1 MIECNCEDKKQ
12 LRIIV
17 DLRSIGM
24 NNEEKKGRLSEDDV
38 GGSEEITN
46 FEDKIN
52 ATLDKILEDEDDEF
66 DDIIV
71 DYEEPGET
79 GETSANSDKTI
90 EVQDDEHGSEADS
103 EKTIIWNGHSEQDS
117 EEADEESEASEASG
131 EEVEEEEKAAPMARS
146 RRKSARPGPV
156 IYVPMDDL
164 DQETGI
170 SADLKKPAGK
180 PQSTPPREKAAEQ
193 HEMPEQPRKHK
204 GLKIFGLVLLMAVVI
219 GGCAYGGISY
229 YFSDRFFEGTWIN
242 GVDCSRKTA
251 YEVEQL
257 MKEKLSEY
265 SIEVSSRDVAAQT
278 IKGEDIDYKY
288 MSTGEVLQLLKK
300 QKPYEWIKGLYEQ
313 KSYTVSENVG
323 YNKTLLQEQL
333 KSLNCAQ
340 TENQTEPENAYVAFQ
355 NNEFVIVPETE
366 GSKLNIKAAYKVLD
380 EAVEANESS
389 VDFSDTPE
397 VYVSAD
403 VTQDDPELQAALEA
417 CNNYTRASITYT
429 FGDQSTT
436 LDGNTIKDWLQFDE
450 RGQLVWDDN
459 SFQQHVAEYVA
470 QLAATYDTVG
480 TEREFQTTSG
490 RTVYVSSSVYGWKID
505 QAAEAAQL
513 SQEIQS
519 GTQTTRE
526 PVYSQTANAY
536 GVNDLGDTYIE
547 VDLSEQHMY
556 YYQNGSDI
564 FESDFVSGNMSYADR
579 QTHAGIFTL
588 YYKKSP
594 DVLRGGQKGTANYY
608 EQPVQYWMPFDGG
621 IGFHDA
627 DWRDEFGGD
636 IYLTSGS
643 HGCVNLPPE
652 NAAVLYDLIQYDVP
666 IVCFY

>member
-1 MIECNCEDKKQ
+1 M
-12 LRIIV
+12 
-17 DLRSIGM
+17 SS
-24 NNEEKKGRLSEDDV
+24 EEKKGRLSEDDV
-38 GGSEEITN
+38 GTAEETTN
-46 FEDKIN
+46 FEDRIN
-52 ATLDKILEDEDDEF
+52 ATLDKILDDEDDEL
-66 DDIIV
+66 DDIVV
-71 DYEEPGET
+71 DYEDSGEA
-79 GETSANSDKTI
+79 EEDLDDLDKTI
-90 EVQDDEHGSEADS
+90 EVGDDNGEFQEDY
-103 EKTIIWNGHSEQDS
+103 EKTIVWNGPSEQDP
-117 EEADEESEASEASG
+117 EEEIYEEPE
-131 EEVEEEEKAAPMARS
+131 EEEEKPIVRNKH
-146 RRKSARPGPV
+146 KSARPTPV
-156 IYVPMDDL
+156 IYVPVDDI
-164 DQETGI
+164 DQETPVPENVKQN
-170 SADLKKPAGK
+170 KKHG
-180 PQSTPPREKAAEQ
+180 
-193 HEMPEQPRKHK
+193 HK
-204 GLKIFGLVLLMAVVI
+204 GLRIFGLLVLMIAVL

-229 YFSDRFFEGTWIN
+229 YFSNRFFEGTWIN
-242 GVDCSRKTA
+242 GIDCSQKTA
-251 YEVEQL
+251 YEVEEL

-288 MSTGEVLQLLKK
+288 MSTGEILQLIKK
-300 QKPYEWIKGLYEQ
+300 QKPYEWVKGLYEQ
-313 KSYTVSENVG
+313 KSYTVDENVG
-323 YNKTLLQEQL
+323 YNKNLLQEQL

-340 TENQTEPENAYVAFQ
+340 AENQTEPENAYVAFQ
-355 NNEFVIVPETE
+355 NNAFVIVPETE
-366 GSKLNIKAAYKVLD
+366 GSKLNIKEAYKVLNA
-380 EAVEANESS
+380 AVEANESAI
-389 VDFSDTPE
+389 DFSNTPE
-397 VYVSAD
+397 VYVSAA
-403 VTQDDPELQAALEA
+403 VTKDDPELQAALEA
-417 CNNYTRASITYT
+417 CNNYTKASITYT

-450 RGQLVWDDN
+450 KGQLIWDDN

-480 TEREFQTTSG
+480 TEREFQATSG
-490 RTVYVSSSVYGWKID
+490 RTVYVSSSIYGWKID

-526 PVYSQTANAY
+526 PIYAQTANAY
-536 GVNDLGDTYIE
+536 GVNDLGNTYIE

-556 YYQNGSDI
+556 YYQDGADI

-627 DWRDEFGGD
+627 NWRDDFGGD

-643 HGCVNLPPE
+643 HGCINLPPE

>member
-1 MIECNCEDKKQ
+1 M
-12 LRIIV
+12 
-17 DLRSIGM
+17 S
-24 NNEEKKGRLSEDDV
+24 NEEKKGKLSEDDV
-38 GGSEEITN
+38 GTSEETTN

-52 ATLDKILEDEDDEF
+52 ATLDKILEDDEDEL

-71 DYEEPGET
+71 DYEDPEESDTDSEEAVEPED
-79 GETSANSDKTI
+79 ERDA
-90 EVQDDEHGSEADS
+90 DDNKEEA
-103 EKTIIWNGHSEQDS
+103 EKTIIWTGSS
-117 EEADEESEASEASG
+117 EENPDFAEEPS
-131 EEVEEEEKAAPMARS
+131 EEEPPEEETPVVRKRY
-146 RRKSARPGPV
+146 KSARPGPV
-156 IYVPMDDL
+156 VYVPMDDIE
-164 DQETGI
+164 QNTQPESKTTEVQNPEPVKQPE
-170 SADLKKPAGK
+170 KKRG
-180 PQSTPPREKAAEQ
+180 
-193 HEMPEQPRKHK
+193 HK
-204 GLKIFGLVLLMAVVI
+204 GLRIFGLVLLLLVVL

-229 YFSDRFFEGTWIN
+229 YFADRFFEGTWIN
-242 GVDCSRKTA
+242 GIDCSQKTA

-257 MKEKLSEY
+257 MEEKLSEY
-265 SIEVSSRDVAAQT
+265 SIEVSSRNIVAQT
-278 IKGEDIDYKY
+278 IRGEDIDYQY
-288 MSTGEVLQLLKK
+288 ISTGEILQLLKQ
-300 QKPYEWIKGLYEQ
+300 QKPYEWFKGLYEQ

-340 TENQTEPENAYVAFQ
+340 TENQVEPENAYVAFQ
-355 NNEFVIVPETE
+355 NDQFVIVPETE
-366 GSKLNIKAAYKVLD
+366 GSKLNIKEAYKILD
-380 EAVEANESS
+380 AAVEANESS
-389 VDFSDTPE
+389 IDFSDTPE
-397 VYVSAD
+397 AYVSAE
-403 VTQDDPELQAALEA
+403 VTQDDPELQSALEA
-417 CNNYTRASITYT
+417 CNNYTKASITYT

-450 RGQLVWDDN
+450 KGQLVWDDN
-459 SFQQHVAEYVA
+459 SFQQHVADYVA

-480 TEREFQTTSG
+480 TEREFQATSG

-526 PVYSQTANAY
+526 PVYSQTANSY
-536 GVNDLGDTYIE
+536 GVNDLGNTYIE

-556 YYQNGSDI
+556 YYQAGVNI

-594 DVLRGGQKGTANYY
+594 DVLRGSQKADGTYEY
-608 EQPVQYWMPFDGG
+608 EQKVQYWMPFDGG

-627 DWRDEFGGD
+627 TWRDEFGGD

-643 HGCVNLPPE
+643 HGCINLPPE
-652 NAAVLYDLIQYDVP
+652 NAAVLYDLIQYNVP

>member
-1 MIECNCEDKKQ
+1 MSS
-12 LRIIV
+12 R
-17 DLRSIGM
+17 
-24 NNEEKKGRLSEDDV
+24 EKKGRLSEDDV
-38 GGSEEITN
+38 GTAEETTN
-46 FEDKIN
+46 FEDRIN
-52 ATLDKILEDEDDEF
+52 ATLDKILDDEDDEL
-66 DDIIV
+66 DDIVV
-71 DYEEPGET
+71 DYEDSGEA
-79 GETSANSDKTI
+79 EEDVDNLDKTI
-90 EVQDDEHGSEADS
+90 EVSKDNGEFQEDY
-103 EKTIIWNGHSEQDS
+103 EKTIVWNGPSEQDS
-117 EEADEESEASEASG
+117 EEEIYEEPE
-131 EEVEEEEKAAPMARS
+131 EEEEKPIVRNKH
-146 RRKSARPGPV
+146 KSARPAPV
-156 IYVPMDDL
+156 IYVPVDDI
-164 DQETGI
+164 DQEVPVPENVKQN
-170 SADLKKPAGK
+170 KKHGY
-180 PQSTPPREKAAEQ
+180 
-193 HEMPEQPRKHK
+193 K
-204 GLKIFGLVLLMAVVI
+204 GLRIFGLLVLMIAVL

-229 YFSDRFFEGTWIN
+229 YFSNRFFEGTWIN
-242 GVDCSRKTA
+242 GIDCSQKTA
-251 YEVEQL
+251 YEVEEL

-288 MSTGEVLQLLKK
+288 MSTGEILQLLRK
-300 QKPYEWIKGLYEQ
+300 QKPYEWVKGLYEQ
-313 KSYTVSENVG
+313 KSYTVDENVG

-340 TENQTEPENAYVAFQ
+340 AENQTEPENAYVAFQ
-355 NNEFVIVPETE
+355 NNAFVIVPETE
-366 GSKLNIKAAYKVLD
+366 GSKLNIKEAYKVLNA
-380 EAVEANESS
+380 AVEANESAI
-389 VDFSDTPE
+389 DFSNTPE
-397 VYVSAD
+397 VYVSAA
-403 VTQDDPELQAALEA
+403 VTKDDPELQAALEA
-417 CNNYTRASITYT
+417 CNNYTKASITYT

-450 RGQLVWDDN
+450 KGQLIWDDN

-480 TEREFQTTSG
+480 TEREFQATSG

-526 PVYSQTANAY
+526 PIYAQTANAY
-536 GVNDLGDTYIE
+536 GVNDLGNTYIE

-556 YYQNGSDI
+556 YYQDGADI

-627 DWRDEFGGD
+627 NWRDDFGGD

-643 HGCVNLPPE
+643 HGCINLPPE

>member
-1 MIECNCEDKKQ
+1 M
-12 LRIIV
+12 
-17 DLRSIGM
+17 SS
-24 NNEEKKGRLSEDDV
+24 EEKKGRLSEDDV
-38 GGSEEITN
+38 GTAEETTN
-46 FEDKIN
+46 FEDRIN
-52 ATLDKILEDEDDEF
+52 ATLDKILDDEDDEL
-66 DDIIV
+66 DDIVV
-71 DYEEPGET
+71 DYEDSGEA
-79 GETSANSDKTI
+79 EEDLDDFDKTI
-90 EVQDDEHGSEADS
+90 EAGEDNGEFQEDY
-103 EKTIIWNGHSEQDS
+103 EKTIVWNGPSEQDS
-117 EEADEESEASEASG
+117 EEEIYG
-131 EEVEEEEKAAPMARS
+131 EPEEEEEKPIVRNKH
-146 RRKSARPGPV
+146 KSARPAPV
-156 IYVPMDDL
+156 IYVPVDDI
-164 DQETGI
+164 DQEVPVPENVKQN
-170 SADLKKPAGK
+170 KKH
-180 PQSTPPREKAAEQ
+180 R
-193 HEMPEQPRKHK
+193 HK
-204 GLKIFGLVLLMAVVI
+204 GLRIFGLLVLMIAVL

-229 YFSDRFFEGTWIN
+229 YFSNRFFEGTWIN
-242 GVDCSRKTA
+242 GIDCSQKTA
-251 YEVEQL
+251 YEVEEL

-288 MSTGEVLQLLKK
+288 MSTGEILQLLRK

-313 KSYTVSENVG
+313 KSYTVDENVG
-323 YNKTLLQEQL
+323 YNKTFLQEQL

-340 TENQTEPENAYVAFQ
+340 AENQTEPENAYVAFQ
-355 NNEFVIVPETE
+355 NNAFVIVPETE
-366 GSKLNIKAAYKVLD
+366 GSKLNIKEAYKVLNA
-380 EAVEANESS
+380 AVEANESAI
-389 VDFSDTPE
+389 DFSNTPE
-397 VYVSAD
+397 VYVSAA
-403 VTQDDPELQAALEA
+403 VTKDDPELQAALEA
-417 CNNYTRASITYT
+417 CNNYTKASITYT

-450 RGQLVWDDN
+450 KGQLIWDDN

-480 TEREFQTTSG
+480 TEREFQATSG

-526 PVYSQTANAY
+526 PIYAQTANAY
-536 GVNDLGDTYIE
+536 GVNDLGNTYIE

-556 YYQNGSDI
+556 YYQDGADI

-627 DWRDEFGGD
+627 NWRDDFGGD

-643 HGCVNLPPE
+643 HGCINLPPE

>member
-1 MIECNCEDKKQ
+1 MAAMRNS
-12 LRIIV
+12 
-17 DLRSIGM
+17 SILLIAGEYRM
-24 NNEEKKGRLSEDDV
+24 NNEENKGTLPEDDV
-38 GGSEEITN
+38 GRPEETTDI
-46 FEDKIN
+46 EDRIN
-52 ATLDKILEDEDDEF
+52 ATLDKILDDDEDEF
-66 DDIIV
+66 DDIQA
-71 DYEEPGET
+71 DYEDPEDEEPDNEAPDEENREIRET
-79 GETSANSDKTI
+79 E
-90 EVQDDEHGSEADS
+90 DDY
-103 EKTIIWNGHSEQDS
+103 EKTKVWTDSS
-117 EEADEESEASEASG
+117 EEADEEES
-131 EEVEEEEKAAPMARS
+131 EEVMEEEPEQEEEVPAVRS
-146 RRKSARPGPV
+146 RHKSARPGPV
-156 IYVPMDDL
+156 IYVPMDEL
-164 DQETGI
+164 DQNSDVPPGTR
-170 SADLKKPAGK
+170 AKKK
-180 PQSTPPREKAAEQ
+180 T
-193 HEMPEQPRKHK
+193 HK
-204 GLKIFGLVLLMAVVI
+204 GLKIFGLVILMIIVL

-229 YFSDRFFEGTWIN
+229 YFTDRFFEGTWIN
-242 GVDCSRKTA
+242 GVDCSQKTA

-257 MKEKLSEY
+257 MAEKLSEY
-265 SIEVSSRDVAAQT
+265 SIEVSSRNIAAQT
-278 IKGEDIDYKY
+278 IRGEDIDYQY
-288 MSTGEVLQLLKK
+288 MSTGEILQLLKK
-300 QKPYEWIKGLYEQ
+300 QKPYEWIRGLYEQ

-340 TENQTEPENAYVAFQ
+340 AENQVEPENAYVAFQ
-355 NNEFVIVPETE
+355 DNQFVIVPETE
-366 GSKLNIKAAYKVLD
+366 GSKLNIKEAYKLLD
-380 EAVEANESS
+380 AAVEANEASI
-389 VDFSDTPE
+389 DFSDNQDA
-397 VYVSAD
+397 YVSAE
-403 VTQDDPELQAALEA
+403 VTQDDPALQSALEA
-417 CNNYTRASITYT
+417 CNNYTKASITYT

-450 RGQLVWDDN
+450 KGQLVWDDN
-459 SFQQHVAEYVA
+459 SFQQHVADYVA

-480 TEREFQTTSG
+480 TEREFQATSG

-505 QAAEAAQL
+505 QAAETAQL

-536 GVNDLGDTYIE
+536 GVNDLGNTYIE

-556 YYQNGSDI
+556 YYQDGVNI

-643 HGCVNLPPE
+643 HGCINLPPE
-652 NAAVLYDLIQYDVP
+652 NAEVLYDLIQYDVP

>member
-1 MIECNCEDKKQ
+1 
-12 LRIIV
+12 
-17 DLRSIGM
+17 M
-24 NNEEKKGRLSEDDV
+24 NNEENKGTLPEDDV
-38 GGSEEITN
+38 GRSDETTDI
-46 FEDKIN
+46 EDRIN
-52 ATLDKILEDEDDEF
+52 ATLDKILDDDEDEF
-66 DDIIV
+66 DDIQV
-71 DYEEPGET
+71 DYEDPEDEEPDNEAPDEENREIRET
-79 GETSANSDKTI
+79 E
-90 EVQDDEHGSEADS
+90 DDY
-103 EKTIIWNGHSEQDS
+103 EKTKVWTDFS
-117 EEADEESEASEASG
+117 EEADEEES
-131 EEVEEEEKAAPMARS
+131 EEVMEEEPEQEEEVPAVRS
-146 RRKSARPGPV
+146 RHKSARPGPV
-156 IYVPMDDL
+156 IYVPMDEL
-164 DQETGI
+164 DQNSDVPPGTR
-170 SADLKKPAGK
+170 AKKK
-180 PQSTPPREKAAEQ
+180 T
-193 HEMPEQPRKHK
+193 HK
-204 GLKIFGLVLLMAVVI
+204 GLKIFGLVMLMIIVL

-229 YFSDRFFEGTWIN
+229 YFTDRFFEGTWIN
-242 GVDCSRKTA
+242 GVDCSQKTA

-257 MKEKLSEY
+257 MAEKLSEY
-265 SIEVSSRDVAAQT
+265 SIEVSSRNIAAQT
-278 IKGEDIDYKY
+278 IRGEDIDYQY
-288 MSTGEVLQLLKK
+288 MSTGEILQLLKK
-300 QKPYEWIKGLYEQ
+300 QKPYEWIRGLYEQ

-340 TENQTEPENAYVAFQ
+340 AENQVEPENAYVAFRDNQ
-355 NNEFVIVPETE
+355 FVIVPETE
-366 GSKLNIKAAYKVLD
+366 GSKLNIKEAYKLLD
-380 EAVEANESS
+380 AAVEANEASI
-389 VDFSDTPE
+389 DFSDNQDA
-397 VYVSAD
+397 YVSAE
-403 VTQDDPELQAALEA
+403 VTQDDPALQSALEA
-417 CNNYTRASITYT
+417 CNNYTKASITYT

-450 RGQLVWDDN
+450 KGQLVWDDN
-459 SFQQHVAEYVA
+459 SFQQHVADYVA

-480 TEREFQTTSG
+480 TEREFQATSG

-505 QAAEAAQL
+505 QAAETAQL

-536 GVNDLGDTYIE
+536 GVNDLGNTYIE

-556 YYQNGSDI
+556 YYQDGVNI

-643 HGCVNLPPE
+643 HGCINLPPE
-652 NAAVLYDLIQYDVP
+652 NAEVLYDLIQYDVP

>member
-1 MIECNCEDKKQ
+1 M
-12 LRIIV
+12 
-17 DLRSIGM
+17 SS
-24 NNEEKKGRLSEDDV
+24 EEKKGRLSEDDV
-38 GGSEEITN
+38 GTAEETTN
-46 FEDKIN
+46 FEDRIN
-52 ATLDKILEDEDDEF
+52 ATLDKILDDEDDEL
-66 DDIIV
+66 DDIVV
-71 DYEEPGET
+71 DYEDSGEA
-79 GETSANSDKTI
+79 EEDLDDFDKTI
-90 EVQDDEHGSEADS
+90 EVGDDNGEFQEDY
-103 EKTIIWNGHSEQDS
+103 EKTIVWNGPSEQDP
-117 EEADEESEASEASG
+117 EEEIYEEPE
-131 EEVEEEEKAAPMARS
+131 EEEEKPIVRNKH
-146 RRKSARPGPV
+146 KSARPTPV
-156 IYVPMDDL
+156 IYVPVDDI
-164 DQETGI
+164 DQETPVPENVKQN
-170 SADLKKPAGK
+170 KKHG
-180 PQSTPPREKAAEQ
+180 
-193 HEMPEQPRKHK
+193 HK
-204 GLKIFGLVLLMAVVI
+204 GLRIFGLIVLMIAVL

-229 YFSDRFFEGTWIN
+229 YFSNRFFEGTWIN
-242 GVDCSRKTA
+242 GIDCSQKTA
-251 YEVEQL
+251 YEVEEL

-288 MSTGEVLQLLKK
+288 MSTGEILQLLKK
-300 QKPYEWIKGLYEQ
+300 QKPYEWVKGLYEQ
-313 KSYTVSENVG
+313 KSYTVDENVG

-340 TENQTEPENAYVAFQ
+340 AENQTEPENAYVAFQ
-355 NNEFVIVPETE
+355 NNAFVIVPETE
-366 GSKLNIKAAYKVLD
+366 GSKLNIKEAYKVLNA
-380 EAVEANESS
+380 AVEANESAI
-389 VDFSDTPE
+389 DFSNTPE
-397 VYVSAD
+397 VYVSAA
-403 VTQDDPELQAALEA
+403 VTKDDPELQAALEA
-417 CNNYTRASITYT
+417 CNNYTKASITYT

-450 RGQLVWDDN
+450 KGQLIWDDN

-480 TEREFQTTSG
+480 TEREFQATSG
-490 RTVYVSSSVYGWKID
+490 RTVYVSSSIYGWKID

-526 PVYSQTANAY
+526 PIYAQTANAY
-536 GVNDLGDTYIE
+536 GVNDLGNTYIE

-556 YYQNGSDI
+556 YYQDGADI

-627 DWRDEFGGD
+627 NWRDDFGGD
-636 IYLTSGS
+636 IYQTSGS
-643 HGCVNLPPE
+643 HGCINLPPE

>member
-1 MIECNCEDKKQ
+1 M
-12 LRIIV
+12 IIV
-17 DLRSIGM
+17 L
-24 NNEEKKGRLSEDDV
+24 
-38 GGSEEITN
+38 GS
-46 FEDKIN
+46 
-52 ATLDKILEDEDDEF
+52 
-66 DDIIV
+66 
-71 DYEEPGET
+71 
-79 GETSANSDKTI
+79 
-90 EVQDDEHGSEADS
+90 
-103 EKTIIWNGHSEQDS
+103 
-117 EEADEESEASEASG
+117 
-131 EEVEEEEKAAPMARS
+131 
-146 RRKSARPGPV
+146 
-156 IYVPMDDL
+156 
-164 DQETGI
+164 
-170 SADLKKPAGK
+170 
-180 PQSTPPREKAAEQ
+180 
-193 HEMPEQPRKHK
+193 
-204 GLKIFGLVLLMAVVI
+204 
-219 GGCAYGGISY
+219 CAYGGISY
-229 YFSDRFFEGTWIN
+229 YFADRFFEGTWIN
-242 GVDCSRKTA
+242 GVDCSQKTA

-257 MKEKLSEY
+257 MKEKLSKY
-265 SIEVSSRDVAAQT
+265 SIEVSSRNVAPQA
-278 IKGEDIDYKY
+278 INGEDIDYQY
-288 MSTGEVLQLLKK
+288 MSTGEILELLKK
-300 QKPYEWIKGLYEQ
+300 QKPYEWVKGLYEQ

-333 KSLNCAQ
+333 KSLSCAQ
-340 TENQTEPENAYVAFQ
+340 AENQVEPENAYVAFQ
-355 NNEFVIVPETE
+355 NNQFVIIPETE
-366 GSKLNIKAAYKVLD
+366 GSKLNIKEAYKFLD
-380 EAVEANESS
+380 AAVEANESS
-389 VDFSDTPE
+389 IDFSDTPE
-397 VYVSAD
+397 AYVSAE
-403 VTQDDPELQAALEA
+403 VTQDDPALQSALEA
-417 CNNYTRASITYT
+417 CNNYTKASITYT

-450 RGQLVWDDN
+450 KGQLVWDDN
-459 SFQQHVAEYVA
+459 SFQQHVADFVA

-480 TEREFQTTSG
+480 TEREFQATSG

-505 QAAEAAQL
+505 QAAETAQL

-536 GVNDLGDTYIE
+536 GVNDLGNTYIE

-556 YYQNGSDI
+556 YYQDGANI

-636 IYLTSGS
+636 IYRTSGS
-643 HGCVNLPPE
+643 HGCINLPPE

>member
-1 MIECNCEDKKQ
+1 M
-12 LRIIV
+12 
-17 DLRSIGM
+17 SS
-24 NNEEKKGRLSEDDV
+24 EEKKGRLSEDDV
-38 GGSEEITN
+38 GTAEETTN
-46 FEDKIN
+46 FEDRIN
-52 ATLDKILEDEDDEF
+52 ATLDKILDDEDDEL
-66 DDIIV
+66 DDIVV
-71 DYEEPGET
+71 DYEDSGEA
-79 GETSANSDKTI
+79 EEDLDDFDKTI
-90 EVQDDEHGSEADS
+90 EVGDDNGEFQEDY
-103 EKTIIWNGHSEQDS
+103 EKTIVWNGPSEQDP
-117 EEADEESEASEASG
+117 EEEIYEEPE
-131 EEVEEEEKAAPMARS
+131 EEEEKPIVRNKH
-146 RRKSARPGPV
+146 KSARPTPV
-156 IYVPMDDL
+156 IYVPVDDI
-164 DQETGI
+164 DQETPVPENVKQN
-170 SADLKKPAGK
+170 KKHG
-180 PQSTPPREKAAEQ
+180 
-193 HEMPEQPRKHK
+193 HK
-204 GLKIFGLVLLMAVVI
+204 GLRIFGLIVLMIAVL

-229 YFSDRFFEGTWIN
+229 YFSNRFFEGTWIN
-242 GVDCSRKTA
+242 GIDCSQKTA
-251 YEVEQL
+251 YEVEEL

-288 MSTGEVLQLLKK
+288 MSTGEILQLLRK
-300 QKPYEWIKGLYEQ
+300 QKPYEWVKGLYEQ
-313 KSYTVSENVG
+313 KSYTVDENVG

-340 TENQTEPENAYVAFQ
+340 AENQTEPENAYVAFQ
-355 NNEFVIVPETE
+355 NNAFVIVPETE
-366 GSKLNIKAAYKVLD
+366 GSKLNIKEAYKVLNA
-380 EAVEANESS
+380 AVEANESAI
-389 VDFSDTPE
+389 DFSNTPE
-397 VYVSAD
+397 VYVSAA
-403 VTQDDPELQAALEA
+403 VTKDDPELQAALEA
-417 CNNYTRASITYT
+417 CNNYTKASITYT

-450 RGQLVWDDN
+450 KGQLIWDDN

-480 TEREFQTTSG
+480 TEREFQATSG
-490 RTVYVSSSVYGWKID
+490 RTVYVSSSIYGWKID

-526 PVYSQTANAY
+526 PIYAQTANAY
-536 GVNDLGDTYIE
+536 GVNDLGNTYIE

-556 YYQNGSDI
+556 YYQDGADI

-627 DWRDEFGGD
+627 NWRDDFGGD
-636 IYLTSGS
+636 IYQTSGS
-643 HGCVNLPPE
+643 HGCINLPPE

>member
-1 MIECNCEDKKQ
+1 M
-12 LRIIV
+12 
-17 DLRSIGM
+17 SS
-24 NNEEKKGRLSEDDV
+24 EEKKGRLSEDDV
-38 GGSEEITN
+38 GTAEETTN
-46 FEDKIN
+46 FEDRIN
-52 ATLDKILEDEDDEF
+52 ATLDKILDDEDDEL
-66 DDIIV
+66 DDIVV
-71 DYEEPGET
+71 DYEDSGEA
-79 GETSANSDKTI
+79 EEDLDDLDKTI
-90 EVQDDEHGSEADS
+90 EVGEDNGEFQEDY
-103 EKTIIWNGHSEQDS
+103 EKTIVWNGPSEQDS
-117 EEADEESEASEASG
+117 EEEIYEEPE
-131 EEVEEEEKAAPMARS
+131 EEEEKPIVRNKH
-146 RRKSARPGPV
+146 KSARPAPV
-156 IYVPMDDL
+156 IYVPVDDI
-164 DQETGI
+164 DQETPVPENVKQN
-170 SADLKKPAGK
+170 KKHG
-180 PQSTPPREKAAEQ
+180 
-193 HEMPEQPRKHK
+193 HK
-204 GLKIFGLVLLMAVVI
+204 GLRIFGLLVLMIAVL

-229 YFSDRFFEGTWIN
+229 YFSNRFFEGTWIN
-242 GVDCSRKTA
+242 GIDCSQKTA
-251 YEVEQL
+251 YEVEEL

-288 MSTGEVLQLLKK
+288 MSTGEILQLIKK
-300 QKPYEWIKGLYEQ
+300 QKPYEWVKGLYEQ
-313 KSYTVSENVG
+313 KSYTVDENVG
-323 YNKTLLQEQL
+323 YNKNLLQEQL

-340 TENQTEPENAYVAFQ
+340 AENQTEPENAYVAFQ
-355 NNEFVIVPETE
+355 NNAFVIVPETE
-366 GSKLNIKAAYKVLD
+366 GSKLNIKEAYKVLNA
-380 EAVEANESS
+380 AVEANESAI
-389 VDFSDTPE
+389 DFSNTPE
-397 VYVSAD
+397 VYVSAA
-403 VTQDDPELQAALEA
+403 VTKDDPELQAALEA
-417 CNNYTRASITYT
+417 CNNYTKASITYT

-450 RGQLVWDDN
+450 KGQLIWDDN

-480 TEREFQTTSG
+480 TEREFQATSG

-526 PVYSQTANAY
+526 PIYAQTANAY
-536 GVNDLGDTYIE
+536 GVNDLGNTYIE

-556 YYQNGSDI
+556 YYQDGADI

-627 DWRDEFGGD
+627 NWRDDFGGD
-636 IYLTSGS
+636 IYQTSGS
-643 HGCVNLPPE
+643 HGCINLPPE

>member
-1 MIECNCEDKKQ
+1 M
-12 LRIIV
+12 
-17 DLRSIGM
+17 SS
-24 NNEEKKGRLSEDDV
+24 EEKKGRLSEDDV
-38 GGSEEITN
+38 GTAEETTN
-46 FEDKIN
+46 FEDRIN
-52 ATLDKILEDEDDEF
+52 ATLDKILDDEDDEL
-66 DDIIV
+66 DDIVV
-71 DYEEPGET
+71 DYEDSGEA
-79 GETSANSDKTI
+79 EEDLDDFDKTI
-90 EVQDDEHGSEADS
+90 EVGDDNGEFQEDY
-103 EKTIIWNGHSEQDS
+103 EKTIVWNGPSEQDP
-117 EEADEESEASEASG
+117 EEEIYEEPE
-131 EEVEEEEKAAPMARS
+131 EEEEKPIVRNKH
-146 RRKSARPGPV
+146 KSARPTPV
-156 IYVPMDDL
+156 IYVPVDDI
-164 DQETGI
+164 DQETPVPENVKQN
-170 SADLKKPAGK
+170 KKHG
-180 PQSTPPREKAAEQ
+180 
-193 HEMPEQPRKHK
+193 HK
-204 GLKIFGLVLLMAVVI
+204 GLRIFGLLVLMIAVL

-229 YFSDRFFEGTWIN
+229 YFSNRFFEGTWIN
-242 GVDCSRKTA
+242 GIDCSQKTA
-251 YEVEQL
+251 YEVEEL

-288 MSTGEVLQLLKK
+288 MSTGEILQLLKK
-300 QKPYEWIKGLYEQ
+300 QKPYEWVKGLYEQ
-313 KSYTVSENVG
+313 KSYTVDENVG

-340 TENQTEPENAYVAFQ
+340 AENQTEPENAYVAFQ
-355 NNEFVIVPETE
+355 NNAFVIVPETE
-366 GSKLNIKAAYKVLD
+366 GSKLNIKEAYKVLNA
-380 EAVEANESS
+380 AVEANESAI
-389 VDFSDTPE
+389 DFSNTPE
-397 VYVSAD
+397 VYVSAA
-403 VTQDDPELQAALEA
+403 VTKDDPELQAALEA
-417 CNNYTRASITYT
+417 CNNYTKASITYT

-450 RGQLVWDDN
+450 KGQLIWDDN

-480 TEREFQTTSG
+480 TEREFQATSG
-490 RTVYVSSSVYGWKID
+490 RTVYVSSSIYGWKID

-526 PVYSQTANAY
+526 PIYAQTANAY
-536 GVNDLGDTYIE
+536 GVNDLGNTYIE

-556 YYQNGSDI
+556 YYQDGADI

-627 DWRDEFGGD
+627 NWRDDFGGD
-636 IYLTSGS
+636 IYQTSGS
-643 HGCVNLPPE
+643 HGCINLPPE

>member
-1 MIECNCEDKKQ
+1 M
-12 LRIIV
+12 
-17 DLRSIGM
+17 SS
-24 NNEEKKGRLSEDDV
+24 EEKKGRLSEDDV
-38 GGSEEITN
+38 GTAEETTN
-46 FEDKIN
+46 FEDRIN
-52 ATLDKILEDEDDEF
+52 ATLDKILDDEDDEL
-66 DDIIV
+66 DDIVV
-71 DYEEPGET
+71 DYEDSGEA
-79 GETSANSDKTI
+79 EEDLDDFDKTI
-90 EVQDDEHGSEADS
+90 EVGEDNGEFQEDY
-103 EKTIIWNGHSEQDS
+103 EKTIVWNGPSEQDP
-117 EEADEESEASEASG
+117 EEEIYEEPE
-131 EEVEEEEKAAPMARS
+131 EEEEKPIVRNKH
-146 RRKSARPGPV
+146 KSARPTPV
-156 IYVPMDDL
+156 IYVPVDDI
-164 DQETGI
+164 DQETPVPETVKQN
-170 SADLKKPAGK
+170 KKH
-180 PQSTPPREKAAEQ
+180 R
-193 HEMPEQPRKHK
+193 HK
-204 GLKIFGLVLLMAVVI
+204 GLRIFGLLVLMIAVL
-219 GGCAYGGISY
+219 GACAYGGISY
-229 YFSDRFFEGTWIN
+229 YFSNRFFEGTWIN
-242 GVDCSRKTA
+242 GIDCSQKTA
-251 YEVEQL
+251 YEVEEL

-278 IKGEDIDYKY
+278 IKGEEIDYKY
-288 MSTGEVLQLLKK
+288 MSTGEILQLLRK
-300 QKPYEWIKGLYEQ
+300 QKPYEWVKGLYEQ
-313 KSYTVSENVG
+313 KSYTVDENVG

-340 TENQTEPENAYVAFQ
+340 AENQTEPENAYVAFQ
-355 NNEFVIVPETE
+355 NNAFVIVPETE
-366 GSKLNIKAAYKVLD
+366 GSKLNIKEAYKVLNA
-380 EAVEANESS
+380 AVEANESAI
-389 VDFSDTPE
+389 DFSNTPE
-397 VYVSAD
+397 VYVSAA
-403 VTQDDPELQAALEA
+403 VTKDDPELQAALEA
-417 CNNYTRASITYT
+417 CNNYTKASITYT

-450 RGQLVWDDN
+450 KGQLIWDDN

-480 TEREFQTTSG
+480 TEREFQATSG

-526 PVYSQTANAY
+526 PIYAQTANAY
-536 GVNDLGDTYIE
+536 GVNDLGNTYIE

-556 YYQNGSDI
+556 YYQDGADI

-627 DWRDEFGGD
+627 NWRDDFGGD
-636 IYLTSGS
+636 IYQTSGS
-643 HGCVNLPPE
+643 HGCINLPPE

>member
-1 MIECNCEDKKQ
+1 MAAMRNS
-12 LRIIV
+12 
-17 DLRSIGM
+17 SILLIAGEYRM
-24 NNEEKKGRLSEDDV
+24 NNEENKGTLPEDDV
-38 GGSEEITN
+38 GRSDETTDI
-46 FEDKIN
+46 EDRIN
-52 ATLDKILEDEDDEF
+52 ATLDKILDDDEDEF
-66 DDIIV
+66 DDIQV
-71 DYEEPGET
+71 DYEDPEDEEPDNEAPDEENREIRET
-79 GETSANSDKTI
+79 E
-90 EVQDDEHGSEADS
+90 DDY
-103 EKTIIWNGHSEQDS
+103 EKTKVWTDFS
-117 EEADEESEASEASG
+117 EEADEEES
-131 EEVEEEEKAAPMARS
+131 EEVMEEEPEQEEEVPAVRS
-146 RRKSARPGPV
+146 RHKSARPGPV
-156 IYVPMDDL
+156 IYVPMDEL
-164 DQETGI
+164 DQNSDVPPGTR
-170 SADLKKPAGK
+170 AKKK
-180 PQSTPPREKAAEQ
+180 TY
-193 HEMPEQPRKHK
+193 K
-204 GLKIFGLVLLMAVVI
+204 GLKIFGLVMLMIIVL

-229 YFSDRFFEGTWIN
+229 YFTDRFFEGTWIN
-242 GVDCSRKTA
+242 GVDCSQKTA

-257 MKEKLSEY
+257 MAEKLSEY
-265 SIEVSSRDVAAQT
+265 SIEVSSRNIAAQT
-278 IKGEDIDYKY
+278 IRGDDIDYQY
-288 MSTGEVLQLLKK
+288 MSTGEILQLLKK
-300 QKPYEWIKGLYEQ
+300 QKPYEWIRGLYEQ

-340 TENQTEPENAYVAFQ
+340 AENQVEPENAYVAFRDNQ
-355 NNEFVIVPETE
+355 FVIVPETE
-366 GSKLNIKAAYKVLD
+366 GSKLNIKEAYKLLD
-380 EAVEANESS
+380 AAVEANEASI
-389 VDFSDTPE
+389 DFSDNQDA
-397 VYVSAD
+397 YVSAE
-403 VTQDDPELQAALEA
+403 VTQDDPALQSALEA
-417 CNNYTRASITYT
+417 CNNYTKASITYT

-450 RGQLVWDDN
+450 KGQLVWDDN
-459 SFQQHVAEYVA
+459 SFQQHVADYVA

-480 TEREFQTTSG
+480 TEREFQATSG

-505 QAAEAAQL
+505 QAAETAQL

-536 GVNDLGDTYIE
+536 GVNDLGNTYIE

-556 YYQNGSDI
+556 YYQDGVNI

-643 HGCVNLPPE
+643 HGCINLPPE
-652 NAAVLYDLIQYDVP
+652 NAEVLYDLIQYDVP

>member
-1 MIECNCEDKKQ
+1 MAAMRNS
-12 LRIIV
+12 
-17 DLRSIGM
+17 SILLIAGEYRM
-24 NNEEKKGRLSEDDV
+24 NNEENKGTLPEDDV
-38 GGSEEITN
+38 GRSDETTDI
-46 FEDKIN
+46 EDRIN
-52 ATLDKILEDEDDEF
+52 ATLDKILDDDEDEF
-66 DDIIV
+66 DDIQV
-71 DYEEPGET
+71 DYEDPEDEEPDNEAPDEENREIRET
-79 GETSANSDKTI
+79 E
-90 EVQDDEHGSEADS
+90 DDY
-103 EKTIIWNGHSEQDS
+103 EKTKVWTDFS
-117 EEADEESEASEASG
+117 EEADEEES
-131 EEVEEEEKAAPMARS
+131 EEVMEEEPEQEEEIPAVRS
-146 RRKSARPGPV
+146 RHKSARPGPV
-156 IYVPMDDL
+156 IYVPMDEL
-164 DQETGI
+164 DQNSDVPPGTR
-170 SADLKKPAGK
+170 AKKK
-180 PQSTPPREKAAEQ
+180 TY
-193 HEMPEQPRKHK
+193 K
-204 GLKIFGLVLLMAVVI
+204 GLKIFGLVMLMIIVL

-229 YFSDRFFEGTWIN
+229 YFTDRFFEGTWIN
-242 GVDCSRKTA
+242 GVDCSQKTA

-257 MKEKLSEY
+257 MAEKLSEY
-265 SIEVSSRDVAAQT
+265 SIEVSSRNIAAQT
-278 IKGEDIDYKY
+278 IRGEDIDYQY
-288 MSTGEVLQLLKK
+288 MSTGEILQLLKK
-300 QKPYEWIKGLYEQ
+300 QKPYEWIRGLYEQ

-340 TENQTEPENAYVAFQ
+340 AENQVEPENAYVAFRDNQ
-355 NNEFVIVPETE
+355 FVIVPETE
-366 GSKLNIKAAYKVLD
+366 GSKLNIKEAYKLLD
-380 EAVEANESS
+380 AAVEANEASI
-389 VDFSDTPE
+389 DFSDNQDA
-397 VYVSAD
+397 YVSAE
-403 VTQDDPELQAALEA
+403 VTQDDPALQSALEA
-417 CNNYTRASITYT
+417 CNNYTKASITYT

-450 RGQLVWDDN
+450 KGQLVWDDN
-459 SFQQHVAEYVA
+459 SFQQHVADYVA

-480 TEREFQTTSG
+480 TEREFQATSG

-505 QAAEAAQL
+505 QAAETAQL

-536 GVNDLGDTYIE
+536 GVNDLGNTYIE

-556 YYQNGSDI
+556 YYQDGVNI

-643 HGCVNLPPE
+643 HGCINLPPE
-652 NAAVLYDLIQYDVP
+652 NAEVLYDLIQYDVP

>member
-1 MIECNCEDKKQ
+1 M
-12 LRIIV
+12 
-17 DLRSIGM
+17 SS
-24 NNEEKKGRLSEDDV
+24 EEKKGRLSEDDV
-38 GGSEEITN
+38 GTAEETTN
-46 FEDKIN
+46 FEDRIN
-52 ATLDKILEDEDDEF
+52 ATLDKILDDEDDEL
-66 DDIIV
+66 DDIVV
-71 DYEEPGET
+71 DYEDSGEA
-79 GETSANSDKTI
+79 EEDVDNLDKTI
-90 EVQDDEHGSEADS
+90 EVSKDNGEFQEDY
-103 EKTIIWNGHSEQDS
+103 EKTIVWNGPSEQDS
-117 EEADEESEASEASG
+117 EEEIYEEPE
-131 EEVEEEEKAAPMARS
+131 EEEEKPIVRNKH
-146 RRKSARPGPV
+146 KSARPAPV
-156 IYVPMDDL
+156 IYVPVDDI
-164 DQETGI
+164 DQEVPVPENVKQN
-170 SADLKKPAGK
+170 KKHGY
-180 PQSTPPREKAAEQ
+180 
-193 HEMPEQPRKHK
+193 K
-204 GLKIFGLVLLMAVVI
+204 GLRIFGLLVLMIAVL

-229 YFSDRFFEGTWIN
+229 YFSNRFFEGTWIN
-242 GVDCSRKTA
+242 GIDCSQKTA
-251 YEVEQL
+251 YEVEEL

-288 MSTGEVLQLLKK
+288 MSTGEILQLLRK
-300 QKPYEWIKGLYEQ
+300 QKPYEWVKGLYEQ
-313 KSYTVSENVG
+313 KSYTVDENVG

-340 TENQTEPENAYVAFQ
+340 AENQTEPENAYVAFQ
-355 NNEFVIVPETE
+355 NNAFVIVPETE
-366 GSKLNIKAAYKVLD
+366 GSKLNIKEAYKVLNA
-380 EAVEANESS
+380 AVEANESAI
-389 VDFSDTPE
+389 DFSNTPE
-397 VYVSAD
+397 VYVSAA
-403 VTQDDPELQAALEA
+403 VTKDDPELQAALEA
-417 CNNYTRASITYT
+417 CNNYTKASLTYT

-450 RGQLVWDDN
+450 KGQLIWDDN

-480 TEREFQTTSG
+480 TEREFQATSG

-526 PVYSQTANAY
+526 PIYAQTANAY
-536 GVNDLGDTYIE
+536 GVNDLGNTYIE

-556 YYQNGSDI
+556 YYQDGADI

-627 DWRDEFGGD
+627 NWRDDFGGD

-643 HGCVNLPPE
+643 HGCINLPPE

>member
-1 MIECNCEDKKQ
+1 M
-12 LRIIV
+12 
-17 DLRSIGM
+17 SS
-24 NNEEKKGRLSEDDV
+24 EEKKGRLSEDDV
-38 GGSEEITN
+38 GTAEETTN
-46 FEDKIN
+46 FEDRIN
-52 ATLDKILEDEDDEF
+52 ATLDKILDDEDDEL
-66 DDIIV
+66 DDIVV
-71 DYEEPGET
+71 DYEDSGEA
-79 GETSANSDKTI
+79 EEDLDDFDKTI
-90 EVQDDEHGSEADS
+90 EVGEDNGEFHEDY
-103 EKTIIWNGHSEQDS
+103 EKTIVWNGPSEQEP
-117 EEADEESEASEASG
+117 EEEIYEEPE
-131 EEVEEEEKAAPMARS
+131 EEEEKPIVRNKH
-146 RRKSARPGPV
+146 KSARPAPV
-156 IYVPMDDL
+156 IYVPVDDI
-164 DQETGI
+164 DQETPVPENVKQN
-170 SADLKKPAGK
+170 KKHG
-180 PQSTPPREKAAEQ
+180 
-193 HEMPEQPRKHK
+193 HK
-204 GLKIFGLVLLMAVVI
+204 GLRIFGLLVLMIAVL

-229 YFSDRFFEGTWIN
+229 YFSNRFFEGTWIN
-242 GVDCSRKTA
+242 GIDCSQKTA
-251 YEVEQL
+251 YEVEEL

-288 MSTGEVLQLLKK
+288 MSTGEILQLLRK
-300 QKPYEWIKGLYEQ
+300 QKPYEWVKGLYEQ
-313 KSYTVSENVG
+313 KSYTVDENVG

-340 TENQTEPENAYVAFQ
+340 AENQTEPENAYVAFQ
-355 NNEFVIVPETE
+355 NNAFVIVPETE
-366 GSKLNIKAAYKVLD
+366 GSKLNIKEAYKVLNA
-380 EAVEANESS
+380 AVEANESAI
-389 VDFSDTPE
+389 DFSNTPE
-397 VYVSAD
+397 VYVSAA
-403 VTQDDPELQAALEA
+403 VTKDDPELQAALEA
-417 CNNYTRASITYT
+417 CNNYTKASITYT

-450 RGQLVWDDN
+450 KGQLIWDDN

-480 TEREFQTTSG
+480 TEREFQATSG

-526 PVYSQTANAY
+526 PIYAQTANAY
-536 GVNDLGDTYIE
+536 GVNDLGNTYIE

-556 YYQNGSDI
+556 YYQDGADI

-627 DWRDEFGGD
+627 NWRDDFGGD

-643 HGCVNLPPE
+643 HGCINLPPE

>member
-1 MIECNCEDKKQ
+1 MAAMRNS
-12 LRIIV
+12 
-17 DLRSIGM
+17 SILLIAGEYRM
-24 NNEEKKGRLSEDDV
+24 NNEENKGTLPEDDV
-38 GGSEEITN
+38 GRPEETTDI
-46 FEDKIN
+46 EDRIN
-52 ATLDKILEDEDDEF
+52 ATLDKILDDDEDEF
-66 DDIIV
+66 DDIQA
-71 DYEEPGET
+71 DYEDPEDEEPDNEAPDEENREIRET
-79 GETSANSDKTI
+79 E
-90 EVQDDEHGSEADS
+90 DDY
-103 EKTIIWNGHSEQDS
+103 EKTKVWTDSS
-117 EEADEESEASEASG
+117 EEADEEES
-131 EEVEEEEKAAPMARS
+131 EEVMEEEPEQEEEVPAVRS
-146 RRKSARPGPV
+146 RHKSARPGPV
-156 IYVPMDDL
+156 IYVPMDEL
-164 DQETGI
+164 DQNSDVPPGTR
-170 SADLKKPAGK
+170 AKKK
-180 PQSTPPREKAAEQ
+180 T
-193 HEMPEQPRKHK
+193 HK
-204 GLKIFGLVLLMAVVI
+204 GLKIFGLVMLMIIVL

-229 YFSDRFFEGTWIN
+229 YFTDRFFEGTWIN
-242 GVDCSRKTA
+242 GVDCSQKTA

-257 MKEKLSEY
+257 MAEKLSEY
-265 SIEVSSRDVAAQT
+265 SIEVSSRNIAAQT
-278 IKGEDIDYKY
+278 IRGEDIDYQY
-288 MSTGEVLQLLKK
+288 MSTGEILQLLKK
-300 QKPYEWIKGLYEQ
+300 QKPYEWIRGLYEQ

-340 TENQTEPENAYVAFQ
+340 AENQVEPENAYVAFQ
-355 NNEFVIVPETE
+355 DNQFVIVPETE
-366 GSKLNIKAAYKVLD
+366 GSKLNIKEAYKLLD
-380 EAVEANESS
+380 AAVEANEASI
-389 VDFSDTPE
+389 DFSDNQDA
-397 VYVSAD
+397 YVSAE
-403 VTQDDPELQAALEA
+403 VTQDDPALQSALEA
-417 CNNYTRASITYT
+417 CNNYTKASITYT

-450 RGQLVWDDN
+450 KGQLVWDDN
-459 SFQQHVAEYVA
+459 SFQQHVADYVA

-480 TEREFQTTSG
+480 TEREFQATSG

-505 QAAEAAQL
+505 QAAETAQL

-536 GVNDLGDTYIE
+536 GVNDLGNTYIE

-556 YYQNGSDI
+556 YYQGGVNI

-643 HGCVNLPPE
+643 HGCINLPPE
-652 NAAVLYDLIQYDVP
+652 NAEVLYDLIQYDVP

>member
-1 MIECNCEDKKQ
+1 M
-12 LRIIV
+12 
-17 DLRSIGM
+17 SS
-24 NNEEKKGRLSEDDV
+24 EEKKGRLSEDDV
-38 GGSEEITN
+38 GTAEETTN
-46 FEDKIN
+46 FEDRIN
-52 ATLDKILEDEDDEF
+52 ATLDKILDDEDDEL
-66 DDIIV
+66 DDIVV
-71 DYEEPGET
+71 DYEDSGEA
-79 GETSANSDKTI
+79 EEDVDNLDKTI
-90 EVQDDEHGSEADS
+90 EVSKDNGEFQEDY
-103 EKTIIWNGHSEQDS
+103 EKTIVWNGPSEQDS
-117 EEADEESEASEASG
+117 EEEIYEEPE
-131 EEVEEEEKAAPMARS
+131 EEEEKPIVRNKH
-146 RRKSARPGPV
+146 KSARPAPV
-156 IYVPMDDL
+156 IYVPVDDI
-164 DQETGI
+164 DQEVPVPENVKQN
-170 SADLKKPAGK
+170 KKHGY
-180 PQSTPPREKAAEQ
+180 
-193 HEMPEQPRKHK
+193 K
-204 GLKIFGLVLLMAVVI
+204 GLRIFGLLVLMIAVL

-229 YFSDRFFEGTWIN
+229 YFSNRFFEGTWIN
-242 GVDCSRKTA
+242 GIDCSQKTA
-251 YEVEQL
+251 YEVEEL

-288 MSTGEVLQLLKK
+288 MSTGEILQLLRK
-300 QKPYEWIKGLYEQ
+300 QKPYEWVKGLYEQ
-313 KSYTVSENVG
+313 KSYTVDENVG

-340 TENQTEPENAYVAFQ
+340 AENQTEPENAYVAFQ
-355 NNEFVIVPETE
+355 NNAFVIVPETE
-366 GSKLNIKAAYKVLD
+366 GSKLNIKEAYKVLNA
-380 EAVEANESS
+380 AVEANESAT
-389 VDFSDTPE
+389 DFSNTPE
-397 VYVSAD
+397 VYVSAA
-403 VTQDDPELQAALEA
+403 VTKDDPELQAALEA
-417 CNNYTRASITYT
+417 CNNYTKASITYT

-450 RGQLVWDDN
+450 KGQLIWDDN

-480 TEREFQTTSG
+480 TEREFQATSG

-526 PVYSQTANAY
+526 PIYAQTANAY
-536 GVNDLGDTYIE
+536 GVNDLGNTYIE

-556 YYQNGSDI
+556 YYQDGADI

-627 DWRDEFGGD
+627 NWRDDFGGD

-643 HGCVNLPPE
+643 HGCINLPPE

>member
-1 MIECNCEDKKQ
+1 M
-12 LRIIV
+12 
-17 DLRSIGM
+17 SS
-24 NNEEKKGRLSEDDV
+24 EEKKGRLSEDDV
-38 GGSEEITN
+38 GTAEETTN
-46 FEDKIN
+46 FEDRIN
-52 ATLDKILEDEDDEF
+52 ATLDKILDDEDDEL
-66 DDIIV
+66 DDIVV
-71 DYEEPGET
+71 DYEDSGEA
-79 GETSANSDKTI
+79 EEDVDNLDKTI
-90 EVQDDEHGSEADS
+90 EVSKDNGEFQEDY
-103 EKTIIWNGHSEQDS
+103 EKTIVWNGPSEQDS
-117 EEADEESEASEASG
+117 EEEIYEEPE
-131 EEVEEEEKAAPMARS
+131 EEEEKPIVRNKH
-146 RRKSARPGPV
+146 KSARPAPV
-156 IYVPMDDL
+156 IYVPVDDI
-164 DQETGI
+164 DQEVPVPENVKQN
-170 SADLKKPAGK
+170 KKHGY
-180 PQSTPPREKAAEQ
+180 
-193 HEMPEQPRKHK
+193 K
-204 GLKIFGLVLLMAVVI
+204 GLRIFGLLVLMIAVL

-229 YFSDRFFEGTWIN
+229 YFSNRFFEGTWIN
-242 GVDCSRKTA
+242 GIDCSQKTA
-251 YEVEQL
+251 YEVEEL

-288 MSTGEVLQLLKK
+288 MSTGEILQLLRK
-300 QKPYEWIKGLYEQ
+300 QKPYEWVKGLYEQ
-313 KSYTVSENVG
+313 KSYTVDENVG

-340 TENQTEPENAYVAFQ
+340 AENQTEPENAYVAFQ
-355 NNEFVIVPETE
+355 NNAFVIVPETE
-366 GSKLNIKAAYKVLD
+366 GSKLNIKEAYKVLNA
-380 EAVEANESS
+380 AVEANESAI
-389 VDFSDTPE
+389 DFSNTPE
-397 VYVSAD
+397 VYVSAS
-403 VTQDDPELQAALEA
+403 VTKDDPELQAALEA
-417 CNNYTRASITYT
+417 CNNYTKASITYT

-450 RGQLVWDDN
+450 KGQLIWDDN

-480 TEREFQTTSG
+480 TEREFQATSG

-526 PVYSQTANAY
+526 PIYAQTANAY
-536 GVNDLGDTYIE
+536 GVNDLGNTYIE

-556 YYQNGSDI
+556 YYQDGADI

-627 DWRDEFGGD
+627 NWRDDFGGD

-643 HGCVNLPPE
+643 HGCINLPPE

>member
-1 MIECNCEDKKQ
+1 MAAMRNS
-12 LRIIV
+12 
-17 DLRSIGM
+17 SILLIAGEYRM
-24 NNEEKKGRLSEDDV
+24 NNEENKGTLPEDDV
-38 GGSEEITN
+38 GRPDETTDI
-46 FEDKIN
+46 EDRIN
-52 ATLDKILEDEDDEF
+52 ATLDKILDDDEDEF
-66 DDIIV
+66 DDIQV
-71 DYEEPGET
+71 DYEDPEDEEPDNEAPDEENREIRET
-79 GETSANSDKTI
+79 E
-90 EVQDDEHGSEADS
+90 DDY
-103 EKTIIWNGHSEQDS
+103 EKTKVWTDSS
-117 EEADEESEASEASG
+117 EEADEEES
-131 EEVEEEEKAAPMARS
+131 EEVMEEEPEQEEEVPAVRS
-146 RRKSARPGPV
+146 RHKSARPGPV
-156 IYVPMDDL
+156 IYVPMDEL
-164 DQETGI
+164 DQNSDVPPGTR
-170 SADLKKPAGK
+170 AKKK
-180 PQSTPPREKAAEQ
+180 T
-193 HEMPEQPRKHK
+193 HK
-204 GLKIFGLVLLMAVVI
+204 GLKIFGLVMLMIIVL

-229 YFSDRFFEGTWIN
+229 YFTDRFFEGTWIN
-242 GVDCSRKTA
+242 GVDCSQKTA

-257 MKEKLSEY
+257 MAEKLSEY
-265 SIEVSSRDVAAQT
+265 SIEVSSRNIAAQT
-278 IKGEDIDYKY
+278 IRGEDIDYQY
-288 MSTGEVLQLLKK
+288 MSTGEILQLLKK
-300 QKPYEWIKGLYEQ
+300 QKPYEWIRGLYEQ

-340 TENQTEPENAYVAFQ
+340 AENQVEPENAYVAFRDNQ
-355 NNEFVIVPETE
+355 FVVVPETE
-366 GSKLNIKAAYKVLD
+366 GSKLNIKEAYKLLD
-380 EAVEANESS
+380 AAVEANEASI
-389 VDFSDTPE
+389 DFSDNQDA
-397 VYVSAD
+397 YVSAE
-403 VTQDDPELQAALEA
+403 VTQDDPALQSALEA
-417 CNNYTRASITYT
+417 CNNYTKASITYT

-450 RGQLVWDDN
+450 KGQLVWDDN
-459 SFQQHVAEYVA
+459 SFQQHVADYVA

-480 TEREFQTTSG
+480 TEREFQATSG

-505 QAAEAAQL
+505 QAAETAQL

-536 GVNDLGDTYIE
+536 GVNDLGNTYIE

-556 YYQNGSDI
+556 YYQDGVNI

-643 HGCVNLPPE
+643 HGCINLPPE
-652 NAAVLYDLIQYDVP
+652 NAGQLYSLIQYDVP

>member
-1 MIECNCEDKKQ
+1 MAAMRNS
-12 LRIIV
+12 
-17 DLRSIGM
+17 SILLIAGEYRM
-24 NNEEKKGRLSEDDV
+24 NNEENKGTLPEDDV
-38 GGSEEITN
+38 GRPEETTDI
-46 FEDKIN
+46 EDRIN
-52 ATLDKILEDEDDEF
+52 ATLDKILDDDEDEF
-66 DDIIV
+66 DDIQV
-71 DYEEPGET
+71 DYEDPEDEEPDNEAPDEENREIRET
-79 GETSANSDKTI
+79 E
-90 EVQDDEHGSEADS
+90 DDY
-103 EKTIIWNGHSEQDS
+103 EKTKVWTDSS
-117 EEADEESEASEASG
+117 EEADEEES
-131 EEVEEEEKAAPMARS
+131 EEVMEEEPEQEEEVPAVRS
-146 RRKSARPGPV
+146 RHKSARPGPV
-156 IYVPMDDL
+156 IYVPMDEL
-164 DQETGI
+164 DQNSDVPPGTR
-170 SADLKKPAGK
+170 AKKK
-180 PQSTPPREKAAEQ
+180 T
-193 HEMPEQPRKHK
+193 HK
-204 GLKIFGLVLLMAVVI
+204 GLKIFGLLMLMIIVL

-229 YFSDRFFEGTWIN
+229 YFTDRFFEGTWIN
-242 GVDCSRKTA
+242 GVDCSQKTA

-257 MKEKLSEY
+257 MAEKLSEY
-265 SIEVSSRDVAAQT
+265 SIEVSSRNIAAQT
-278 IKGEDIDYKY
+278 IRGEDIDYQY
-288 MSTGEVLQLLKK
+288 MSTGEILQLLKK
-300 QKPYEWIKGLYEQ
+300 QKPYEWIRGLYEQ

-340 TENQTEPENAYVAFQ
+340 AENQVEPENAYVAFR
-355 NNEFVIVPETE
+355 NNQFVIVPETE
-366 GSKLNIKAAYKVLD
+366 GSKLNIKEAYKLLD
-380 EAVEANESS
+380 AAVEANEASI
-389 VDFSDTPE
+389 DFSDNQDA
-397 VYVSAD
+397 YVSAE
-403 VTQDDPELQAALEA
+403 VTQDDPALQSALEA
-417 CNNYTRASITYT
+417 CNNYTKASITYT

-450 RGQLVWDDN
+450 KGQLVWDDN
-459 SFQQHVAEYVA
+459 SFQQHVADYVA

-480 TEREFQTTSG
+480 TEREFQATSG

-505 QAAEAAQL
+505 QAAETAQL

-536 GVNDLGDTYIE
+536 GVNDLGNTYIE

-556 YYQNGSDI
+556 YYQDGVNI

-594 DVLRGGQKGTANYY
+594 DVLRGGPKGTANYY

-643 HGCVNLPPE
+643 HGCINLPPE
-652 NAAVLYDLIQYDVP
+652 NAEVLYDLIQYDVP

>member
-1 MIECNCEDKKQ
+1 M
-12 LRIIV
+12 
-17 DLRSIGM
+17 SS
-24 NNEEKKGRLSEDDV
+24 EEKKGRLSEDDV
-38 GGSEEITN
+38 GTAEETTN
-46 FEDKIN
+46 FEDRIN
-52 ATLDKILEDEDDEF
+52 ATLDKILDDEDDEL
-66 DDIIV
+66 DDIVV
-71 DYEEPGET
+71 DYEDSGEA
-79 GETSANSDKTI
+79 EEDLDDFDKTI
-90 EVQDDEHGSEADS
+90 EVGEDNGEFHEDY
-103 EKTIIWNGHSEQDS
+103 EKTIVWNGPSEQDP
-117 EEADEESEASEASG
+117 EEEIYEEPE
-131 EEVEEEEKAAPMARS
+131 EEEEKPIVRNKH
-146 RRKSARPGPV
+146 KSARPTPV
-156 IYVPMDDL
+156 IYVPVDDI
-164 DQETGI
+164 DQETPVPENVKQN
-170 SADLKKPAGK
+170 KKHG
-180 PQSTPPREKAAEQ
+180 
-193 HEMPEQPRKHK
+193 HK
-204 GLKIFGLVLLMAVVI
+204 GLRIFGLLVLMIAVL

-229 YFSDRFFEGTWIN
+229 YFSNRFFEGTWIN
-242 GVDCSRKTA
+242 GIDCSQKTA
-251 YEVEQL
+251 YEVEEL

-288 MSTGEVLQLLKK
+288 MSTGEILQLLRK
-300 QKPYEWIKGLYEQ
+300 QKPYEWVKGLYEQ
-313 KSYTVSENVG
+313 KSYTVDENVG

-340 TENQTEPENAYVAFQ
+340 AENQTEPENAYVAFQ
-355 NNEFVIVPETE
+355 NNAFVIVPETE
-366 GSKLNIKAAYKVLD
+366 GSKLNIKEAYKVLNA
-380 EAVEANESS
+380 AVEANESAI
-389 VDFSDTPE
+389 DFSNTPE
-397 VYVSAD
+397 VYVSAA
-403 VTQDDPELQAALEA
+403 VTKDDPELQAALEA
-417 CNNYTRASITYT
+417 CNNYTKASITYT

-450 RGQLVWDDN
+450 KGQLIWDDN

-480 TEREFQTTSG
+480 TEREFQATSG

-526 PVYSQTANAY
+526 PIYAQTANAY
-536 GVNDLGDTYIE
+536 GVNDLGNTYIE

-556 YYQNGSDI
+556 YYQDGADI

-627 DWRDEFGGD
+627 NWRDDFGGD

-643 HGCVNLPPE
+643 HGCINLPPE

>member
-1 MIECNCEDKKQ
+1 MAAMRNS
-12 LRIIV
+12 
-17 DLRSIGM
+17 SILLIAGEYRM
-24 NNEEKKGRLSEDDV
+24 NNEENKGTLPEDDV
-38 GGSEEITN
+38 GRPDETTDI
-46 FEDKIN
+46 EDRIN
-52 ATLDKILEDEDDEF
+52 ATLDKILDDDEDEF
-66 DDIIV
+66 DDIQVDCEDSEDEEPDNEAPDEENREIRETED
-71 DYEEPGET
+71 DYE
-79 GETSANSDKTI
+79 KTK
-90 EVQDDEHGSEADS
+90 VWTDS
-103 EKTIIWNGHSEQDS
+103 S
-117 EEADEESEASEASG
+117 EEADGEESEEVMEEEPEQE
-131 EEVEEEEKAAPMARS
+131 EEVPAVRS
-146 RRKSARPGPV
+146 RHKSARPGPV
-156 IYVPMDDL
+156 IYVPMDEL
-164 DQETGI
+164 DQNSDVPPGTR
-170 SADLKKPAGK
+170 AKKK
-180 PQSTPPREKAAEQ
+180 T
-193 HEMPEQPRKHK
+193 HK
-204 GLKIFGLVLLMAVVI
+204 GLKIFGLVMLMIIVL

-229 YFSDRFFEGTWIN
+229 YFTDRFFEGTWIN
-242 GVDCSRKTA
+242 GVDCSQKTA

-257 MKEKLSEY
+257 MAEKLSEY
-265 SIEVSSRDVAAQT
+265 SIEVSSRNIAAQT
-278 IKGEDIDYKY
+278 IRGEDIDYQY
-288 MSTGEVLQLLKK
+288 MSTGEILQLLKK
-300 QKPYEWIKGLYEQ
+300 QKPYEWIRGLYEQ

-340 TENQTEPENAYVAFQ
+340 AENQVEPENAYVAFQ
-355 NNEFVIVPETE
+355 DNQFVIVPETE
-366 GSKLNIKAAYKVLD
+366 GSKLNIKEAYKLLD
-380 EAVEANESS
+380 AAVEANEASI
-389 VDFSDTPE
+389 DFSDNQDA
-397 VYVSAD
+397 YVSAE
-403 VTQDDPELQAALEA
+403 VTQDDPALQSALEA
-417 CNNYTRASITYT
+417 CNNYTKASITYT

-450 RGQLVWDDN
+450 KGQLVWDDN
-459 SFQQHVAEYVA
+459 SFQQHVADYVA

-480 TEREFQTTSG
+480 TEREFQATSG

-505 QAAEAAQL
+505 QAAETAQL

-536 GVNDLGDTYIE
+536 GVNDLGNTYIE

-556 YYQNGSDI
+556 YYQDGVNI

-643 HGCVNLPPE
+643 HGCINLPPE
-652 NAAVLYDLIQYDVP
+652 NAEVLYDLIQYDVP

>member
-1 MIECNCEDKKQ
+1 M
-12 LRIIV
+12 
-17 DLRSIGM
+17 SS
-24 NNEEKKGRLSEDDV
+24 EEKKGRLSEDDV
-38 GGSEEITN
+38 GTAEETTN
-46 FEDKIN
+46 FEDRIN
-52 ATLDKILEDEDDEF
+52 ATLDKILDDEDDEL
-66 DDIIV
+66 DDIVV
-71 DYEEPGET
+71 DYEDSGEA
-79 GETSANSDKTI
+79 EEDVDNLDKTI
-90 EVQDDEHGSEADS
+90 EVSKDNGEFQEDY
-103 EKTIIWNGHSEQDS
+103 EKTIVWNGPSEQDS
-117 EEADEESEASEASG
+117 EEEIYEEPE
-131 EEVEEEEKAAPMARS
+131 EEEEKPIVRNKH
-146 RRKSARPGPV
+146 KSARPAPV
-156 IYVPMDDL
+156 IYVPVDDI
-164 DQETGI
+164 DQEVPVPENVKQN
-170 SADLKKPAGK
+170 KKHGY
-180 PQSTPPREKAAEQ
+180 
-193 HEMPEQPRKHK
+193 K
-204 GLKIFGLVLLMAVVI
+204 GLRIFGLLVLMIAVL

-229 YFSDRFFEGTWIN
+229 YFSNRFFEGTWIN
-242 GVDCSRKTA
+242 GIDCSQKTA
-251 YEVEQL
+251 YEVEEL

-288 MSTGEVLQLLKK
+288 MSTGEILQLLRK
-300 QKPYEWIKGLYEQ
+300 QKPYEWVKGLYEQ
-313 KSYTVSENVG
+313 KSYTVDENVG

-340 TENQTEPENAYVAFQ
+340 AENQTEPENAYVAFQ
-355 NNEFVIVPETE
+355 NNAFVIVPETE
-366 GSKLNIKAAYKVLD
+366 GSKLNIKEAYKVLNA
-380 EAVEANESS
+380 AVEANESAI
-389 VDFSDTPE
+389 DFSNTPE
-397 VYVSAD
+397 VYVSAA
-403 VTQDDPELQAALEA
+403 VTKDDPELQAALEA
-417 CNNYTRASITYT
+417 CNNYTKASITYT
-429 FGDQSTT
+429 FGEQSTT

-450 RGQLVWDDN
+450 KGQLIWDDN

-480 TEREFQTTSG
+480 TEREFQATSG

-526 PVYSQTANAY
+526 PIYAQTANAY
-536 GVNDLGDTYIE
+536 GVNDLGNTYIE

-556 YYQNGSDI
+556 YYQDGADI

-627 DWRDEFGGD
+627 NWRDDFGGD

-643 HGCVNLPPE
+643 HGCINLPPE

>member
-1 MIECNCEDKKQ
+1 M
-12 LRIIV
+12 
-17 DLRSIGM
+17 SS
-24 NNEEKKGRLSEDDV
+24 EEKKGRLSEDDV
-38 GGSEEITN
+38 GTAEETTN
-46 FEDKIN
+46 FEDRIN
-52 ATLDKILEDEDDEF
+52 ATLDKILDDEDDEL
-66 DDIIV
+66 DDIVV
-71 DYEEPGET
+71 DYEDSGEA
-79 GETSANSDKTI
+79 EEDLDDFDKTI
-90 EVQDDEHGSEADS
+90 EVGDDNGEFQEDY
-103 EKTIIWNGHSEQDS
+103 EKTIVWNGPSEQDP
-117 EEADEESEASEASG
+117 EEEIYEEPE
-131 EEVEEEEKAAPMARS
+131 EEEEKPIVRNKH
-146 RRKSARPGPV
+146 KSARPAPV
-156 IYVPMDDL
+156 IYVPVDDI
-164 DQETGI
+164 DQERPVPENVKQN
-170 SADLKKPAGK
+170 KKHG
-180 PQSTPPREKAAEQ
+180 
-193 HEMPEQPRKHK
+193 HK
-204 GLKIFGLVLLMAVVI
+204 GLRIFGLIVLMIAVL

-229 YFSDRFFEGTWIN
+229 YFSNRFFEGTWIN
-242 GVDCSRKTA
+242 GIDCSQKTA
-251 YEVEQL
+251 YEVEEL

-288 MSTGEVLQLLKK
+288 MSTGEILQLLRK
-300 QKPYEWIKGLYEQ
+300 QKPYEWVKGLYEQ
-313 KSYTVSENVG
+313 KSYTVDENVG

-340 TENQTEPENAYVAFQ
+340 AENQTEPENAYVAFQ
-355 NNEFVIVPETE
+355 NNAFVIVPETE
-366 GSKLNIKAAYKVLD
+366 GSKLNIKEAYKVLNA
-380 EAVEANESS
+380 AVEANESAI
-389 VDFSDTPE
+389 DFSNTPE
-397 VYVSAD
+397 VYVSAA
-403 VTQDDPELQAALEA
+403 VTKDDPELQAALEA
-417 CNNYTRASITYT
+417 CNNYTKASITYT

-450 RGQLVWDDN
+450 KGQLIWDDN

-480 TEREFQTTSG
+480 TEREFQATSG
-490 RTVYVSSSVYGWKID
+490 RTVYVSSSIYGWKID

-526 PVYSQTANAY
+526 PIYAQTANAY
-536 GVNDLGDTYIE
+536 GVNDLGNTYIE

-556 YYQNGSDI
+556 YYQDGADI

-627 DWRDEFGGD
+627 NWRDDFGGD
-636 IYLTSGS
+636 IYQTSGS
-643 HGCVNLPPE
+643 HGCINLPPE